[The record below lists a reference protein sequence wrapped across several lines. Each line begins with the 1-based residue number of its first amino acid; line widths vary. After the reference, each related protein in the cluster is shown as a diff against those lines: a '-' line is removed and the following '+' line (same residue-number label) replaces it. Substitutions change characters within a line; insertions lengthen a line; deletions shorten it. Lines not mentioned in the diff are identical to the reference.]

1 MIGDGSDSG
10 LIEGAGSQT
19 NEASDSS
26 KDAINEAL
34 SRLERLKIR
43 EEDFCLSEEQIRTN
57 DQLQEDE
64 VLALEAIYGE
74 DVFLMDR
81 QDGLRLLK
89 ILVRNELPDDISVAT
104 KLPNDKQKAY
114 AQSPNSDDPDEF
126 TYAFKVKHLPP
137 IVVTCLLPQSYPSH
151 HQPYF
156 TISARWLDS
165 HKIATLCSMLDSIWM
180 EQPGQEI
187 IYQWIEWLHGSAL
200 SYLGFVNEITLS
212 PSEELDN
219 GDLRAISESVSPEIV
234 IPALISYNDEKCH
247 DAFLKNLQQCDICLS
262 QYAGRGFVK
271 LPCKHFFCWK
281 CMETYSN
288 MHVKEG
294 TVMKLL
300 CPDVK
305 CGGLVPPSLLKC
317 LLDEESFERWESLL
331 LERTLD
337 SMSDVVYCPRCET
350 ACLEDEDNHAQCS
363 KCYYSFCSLCRE
375 RRHLGVQCV
384 TSEAKLL
391 ILQERQN
398 SSQLKKNQKHKE
410 FEIINEILS
419 VKEALRDAKQCPT
432 CKIAISKTEGCN
444 KMVCQ
449 NCGQYFCYLCSKAID
464 GYEHFRQGCK
474 LFSDE
479 EVQNWEMQMNPRQ
492 VVGQIQ
498 AELYFKRIYICPNC
512 RQANAKTGNNNHIF
526 CWACQIHYCAL
537 CRKIVRRSSQH
548 FGPKGCKQHT
558 VDPPVNPLYHRLN

>member
-1 MIGDGSDSG
+1 MIGGGSGSG
-10 LIEGAGSQT
+10 LSQGAYSQT
-19 NEASDSS
+19 NKPSDSS

-34 SRLERLKIR
+34 SRLERLKLKA
-43 EEDFCLSEEQIRTN
+43 EDFSLSEEQIRLN

-74 DVFLMDR
+74 DVFLLDR

-89 ILVRNELPDDISVAT
+89 VHVHNELPDDISVST
-104 KLPNDKQKAY
+104 KLSNDKLKAC
-114 AQSPNSDDPDEF
+114 ARGPNSDDPNEF
-126 TYAFKVKHLPP
+126 TYTFKVKHLPP
-137 IVVTCLLPQSYPSH
+137 IVLTCLLPQSYPSH

-156 TISARWLDS
+156 TTSVRWLDPQ
-165 HKIATLCSMLDSIWM
+165 KIATLCRMLDSIWM
-180 EQPGQEI
+180 EQPGQEV
-187 IYQWIEWLHGSAL
+187 IYKWIEWLHGSSL
-200 SYLGFVNEITLS
+200 SYLGFVNEVTLT
-212 PSEELDN
+212 PGDELDV
-219 GDLRAISESVSPEIV
+219 GDLRAISESISPEND
-234 IPALISYNDEKCH
+234 IPALISYNDAKCH
-247 DAFLKNLQQCDICLS
+247 DAFLKNLQRCNICLS
-262 QYAGRGFVK
+262 EYAGTAFVK

-294 TVMKLL
+294 TVTKLL

-317 LLDEESFERWESLL
+317 LLDVESFERWESLL
-331 LERTLD
+331 LQRTLD

-363 KCYYSFCSLCRE
+363 KCYYSFCSLCRD
-375 RRHLGVQCV
+375 RRHLGVQCM
-384 TSEAKLL
+384 TPEAKLL

-398 SSQLKKNQKHKE
+398 SSQVKENQRHKE
-410 FEIINEILS
+410 LEIINEILS

-444 KMVCQ
+444 KMACQ
-449 NCGQYFCYLCSKAID
+449 NCGQYFCYRCNKAID
-464 GYEHFRQGCK
+464 GYEHFRQGCE
-474 LFSDE
+474 LFSNDE
-479 EVQNWEMQMNPRQ
+479 IRDWEMRMNPRQ

-498 AELYFKRIYICPNC
+498 AELHPKHVHSCPNC
-512 RQANAKTGNNNHIF
+512 RQVNAKIGNNNHIF
-526 CWACQIHYCAL
+526 CWACQMHYCAL

-558 VDPPVNPLYHRLN
+558 ADPPVNPL